1 MLTDKEIEE
10 LERIDKE
17 EFEELEKENDKIRE
31 KLGKLM
37 HHQKTTWS
45 LIGELVENEI
55 NQERFCNQ

>member
-31 KLGKLM
+31 KLGKLIL
-37 HHQKTTWS
+37 HQKTIWS